1 MSSHRKHALR
11 SKRSHIHGYQKRR
24 YHTGKDWNNRPSFI
38 ERMMDKYNGVVA
50 KVRRIPL
57 PRKKRTDAEIEAEVE

>member
-24 YHTGKDWNNRPSFI
+24 YHTGKDWNNRPSFMK
-38 ERMMDKYNGVVA
+38 RMKMKYAGVIS
-50 KVRRIPL
+50 KIQRTNPES
-57 PRKKRTDAEIEAEVE
+57 RKKEPAAE